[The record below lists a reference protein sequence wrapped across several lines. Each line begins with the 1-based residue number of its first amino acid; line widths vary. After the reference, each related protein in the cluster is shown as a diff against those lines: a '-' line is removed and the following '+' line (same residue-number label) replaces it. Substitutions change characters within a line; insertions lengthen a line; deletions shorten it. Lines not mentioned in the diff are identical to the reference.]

1 MYQKAK
7 LRNVHSVF
15 DMTKLICC
23 SDFWF
28 RGIIDFDLELGLK
41 KCIHYQNKITLPD
54 DIIELNSLMESREFD
69 MQLLDR
75 FSLRYTYNS
84 QFGIYNYLYAS
95 VNLLAL

>member
-41 KCIHYQNKITLPD
+41 KCIHYQNKIT
-54 DIIELNSLMESREFD
+54 
-69 MQLLDR
+69 
-75 FSLRYTYNS
+75 
-84 QFGIYNYLYAS
+84 
-95 VNLLAL
+95 